1 MMSTSNVY
9 CDGSIRFRV
18 EENFEAEID
27 IPVFTSIG
35 ALIFIV
41 SSFVLGDIPMY
52 DL

>member
-9 CDGSIRFRV
+9 CDGAIRFRV
-18 EENFEAEID
+18 EVNFGAEID

-35 ALIFIV
+35 AFIFIV
-41 SSFVLGDIPMY
+41 SSLVLGDIPMY

>member
-9 CDGSIRFRV
+9 CDGAIRFCV
-18 EENFEAEID
+18 EANFGAALA
-27 IPVFTSIG
+27 IPVTASIG

-41 SSFVLGDIPMY
+41 SSLVLGDIPMY

>member
-9 CDGSIRFRV
+9 CDGAIRLCV
-18 EENFEAEID
+18 EANFGAEID

-41 SSFVLGDIPMY
+41 SSLVLGDIPMY